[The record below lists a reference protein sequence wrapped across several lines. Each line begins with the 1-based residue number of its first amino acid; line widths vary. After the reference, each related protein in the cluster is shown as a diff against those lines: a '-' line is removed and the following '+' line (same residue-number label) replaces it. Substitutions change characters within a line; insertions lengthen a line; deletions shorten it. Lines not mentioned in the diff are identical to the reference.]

1 MSVDRLA
8 STRTKGN
15 PEMRKLLLLV
25 LLVVL
30 VPLALAACGGG
41 DDDDDTTTAQTTTET
56 TTQAGGGGGTGGGG
70 GGGETISL
78 SADPSGGF
86 AFEQTSLT
94 AQAGKDTIDFDN
106 PAPIA
111 HDVCVED
118 SSGDELGCS
127 DEVSEGKT
135 SLTVDLQP
143 GTYTYFCSVDGHRAG
158 GMEGTL
164 TVK

>member
-1 MSVDRLA
+1 
-8 STRTKGN
+8 
-15 PEMRKLLLLV
+15 MRKLLLLV

-30 VPLALAACGGG
+30 VPLTLAACGG
-41 DDDDDTTTAQTTTET
+41 DDDDDATTAQTTTET

-70 GGGETISL
+70 GGGGGETISL

-86 AFEQTSLT
+86 AFEQSSLT
-94 AQAGKDTIDFDN
+94 AQAGNDTIEFDN
-106 PAPIA
+106 PAPIP

-118 SSGDELGCS
+118 SGGDELGCS
-127 DEVSEGKT
+127 DVVTEDQT
-135 SLTVDLQP
+135 SLTVDLQA
-143 GTYTYFCSVDGHRAG
+143 GTYTYYCDVDGHRAG